1 MEDSII
7 IKGGSQCK
15 VKPVIV
21 VPRNY
26 PGSLHTSI
34 SLFHYCVT
42 SAKTHNYYIFI
53 VRMSSNAIK
62 CIQLMQSFKGIY
74 QQAHLHLGRKLI
86 KMYMPLNAK

>member
-42 SAKTHNYYIFI
+42 SVKTTITTFLLSECLL
-53 VRMSSNAIK
+53 MPSNAF
-62 CIQLMQSFKGIY
+62 S
-74 QQAHLHLGRKLI
+74 
-86 KMYMPLNAK
+86 

>member
-42 SAKTHNYYIFI
+42 SAKTTITTF
-53 VRMSSNAIK
+53 
-62 CIQLMQSFKGIY
+62 L
-74 QQAHLHLGRKLI
+74 L
-86 KMYMPLNAK
+86 